1 MKLLTYTTLYP
12 SAVVPQHG
20 IFVENRLRRIVATG
34 DVSARVVAP
43 VPWFP
48 FTGDVFGRY
57 GTFARIAGAEV
68 RFGIAVDHP
77 RYLSIPKVGMTLAPR
92 LLYRSTIECVRRHV
106 AETGAVL
113 IDAQYFYP
121 NGVAAA
127 MIGRALGLPVVIT
140 AHGSDINL
148 IAQYEG
154 PRKQIVEAA
163 NQSAAVIAVSDAL
176 RRRMIEIGIDPDRIH
191 VLHNGIDMEIFSPV
205 PMEVTRTTLGISRP
219 SMVAVGNVLS
229 TKGQDVAIRA
239 LALVSDIDLIVIGT
253 GADAK
258 AFQKLARQLG
268 VADRVR
274 FIGHVPHNEL
284 KNWFSAAEF
293 SVLAS
298 VREGWP
304 SVLLESMA
312 CGTPVIAS
320 NVGGIPEIIASP
332 EAGRIMEQRTP
343 EALAAAIR
351 DLRASP
357 PAPAATRAWAAKF
370 EWDSTVRGQIQLYRD
385 VVSRSAFPK

>member
-12 SAVVPQHG
+12 SAIAPQHG

-34 DVSARVVAP
+34 DVTARVVAP

-48 FTGDVFGRY
+48 FGNDIFGPY
-57 GTFARIAGAEV
+57 GKYARIERSEE
-68 RFGIAVDHP
+68 RFGIDVDHP
-77 RYLSIPKVGMTLAPR
+77 RYLSIPKIGMTAAPR
-92 LLYRSTIECVRRHV
+92 LLYRGTIERVRRHV
-106 AETGAVL
+106 TETGVVL
-113 IDAQYFYP
+113 IDAHYFYP
-121 NGVAAA
+121 DGVAAA

-140 AHGSDINL
+140 ARGSDVNL

-154 PRKQIVEAA
+154 PRRRIVAAA

-176 RRRMIEIGIDPDRIH
+176 RSRMIEIGIDSDRIH
-191 VLHNGIDMEIFSPV
+191 VLRNGVDTEIFAPM
-205 PMEVTRTTLGISRP
+205 PMEVARTRLGIKRP
-219 SMVAVGNVLS
+219 SMVTVGNVLS

-239 LALVSDIDLIVIGT
+239 LVLVPDIDLVIV
-253 GADAK
+253 GAGAYEQ

-274 FIGHVPHNEL
+274 FAGHVPHDEL
-284 KNWFSAAEF
+284 KYWFSAAEF

-304 SVLLESMA
+304 NVLLESMA

-343 EALAAAIR
+343 EALASAIR
-351 DLRASP
+351 DLRARP
-357 PAPAATRAWAAKF
+357 PAPAATRAWAMKF
-370 EWDSTVRGQIQLYRD
+370 DWESSVKAQIELYRN
-385 VVSRSAFPK
+385 VVAGSGRP